1 MASFLDPGG
10 TTPLA
15 AERLMP
21 PAVPRVGRRL
31 YWQAAFALVRSVVGL
46 LFIVSM
52 LVGIPSR
59 GGLVGAA
66 DFPIWATVAVAS
78 IRLRRRVRSRRRGTR
93 TAIVAVAAVAAAFN
107 GLLEVRGVVEFITG
121 VGRVGEIPYNAIGLA
136 VALELLRV
144 ALSADLRS
152 WYDQP

>member
-15 AERLMP
+15 AERLIP
-21 PAVPRVGRRL
+21 PAVPRIRRRL
-31 YWQAAFALVRSVVGL
+31 YWQAAFAVVRSVFGL

-66 DFPIWATVAVAS
+66 DFPIGAALAVAS
-78 IRLRRRVRSRRRGTR
+78 IRLGRQVRSRRRGTR
-93 TAIVAVAAVAAAFN
+93 TAIIAVAAVAAAFY
-107 GLLEVRGVVEFITG
+107 GLLGVRGVVEFVTS
-121 VGRVGEIPYNAIGLA
+121 VGAVGEIPYNAIGLA
-136 VALELLRV
+136 IALEVLRV
-144 ALSADLRS
+144 ALSADLRN